1 MVKDLHLPNH
11 NFVGP
16 FTSNDERLDL
26 NYEGK
31 VGTKNYF
38 LPASMD
44 DYTAFKHDLL
54 YYSPDNIVKGH
65 ADLKFLK
72 GIFKKGKLNVDKSIP
87 FLGIIGQYIKRV
99 GTQTV
104 VAKFSKDEAV
114 DASSELIKIF
124 KKTPFAKLFGKRG
137 KVPEN
142 LKNWINTKSKYYFG
156 RTLQPAR
163 GRGAVAYRNIIEKK
177 VIPYLFMYGTGYFT
191 KPIGH
196 IKDAF
201 EAVYYSFVENEDYKK
216 VLDAF
221 NKVNEKYKK
230 YLDEVGYFTDDKTKR
245 EYPYY
250 NRFIIK
256 KYDDID
262 GEKAKEFY
270 KDFHKEFNNYKKFI
284 NDMYKHE
291 DDFVEYDINP
301 LNEKELDKVAKPS
314 MSMSDSDFARI
325 TEEFKKKEEERIKK
339 INEKIEQINKNIDEE
354 GDIYPDIVDIQK
366 ELSPSPTPTA
376 AATPTITPSPSIAIE
391 EDDDDIPINI
401 SEQIEYLDDDD
412 ETIIVMPD
420 DIKRE
425 ITAILQKRKEKPF
438 ESTFEII

>member
-1 MVKDLHLPNH
+1 MIKDLHLPNH

-16 FTSNDERLDL
+16 FTSVDERLDL
-26 NYEGK
+26 TYDGK

-38 LPASMD
+38 VPASMD

-54 YYSPDNIVKGH
+54 YYAPDNIVKGH

-72 GIFKKGKLNVDKSIP
+72 GIFKKGKLNPDKSLP
-87 FLGIIGQYIKRV
+87 FLGILGQYIKRV
-99 GTQTV
+99 GTQTFI
-104 VAKFSKDEAV
+104 AKLSKDEAV

-124 KKTPFAKLFGKRG
+124 KKTPAAKLFGTRG
-137 KVPEN
+137 PVPEN

-163 GRGAVAYRNIIEKK
+163 GRAAVEYSNIIKNK

-201 EAVYYSFVENEDYKK
+201 DAIYYSFFENEDYNK

-245 EYPYY
+245 EYPFY

-262 GEKAKEFY
+262 GEKAKELY

-284 NDMYKHE
+284 NNMYKHE

-301 LNEKELDKVAKPS
+301 LNEKELDKVARPS
-314 MSMSDSDFARI
+314 ISMSDSDFARI
-325 TEEFKKKEEERIKK
+325 TEQFKEKEKERIKK
-339 INEKIEQINKNIDEE
+339 INEKIEKINKNIDEE

-366 ELSPSPTPTA
+366 ELSPSPTPA
-376 AATPTITPSPSIAIE
+376 IAPIITPSPSIAIK
-391 EDDDDIPINI
+391 EDDDDIPIDI
-401 SEQIEYLDDDD
+401 SEQIEYMEDDD
-412 ETIIVMPD
+412 ETVILMPD
-420 DIKRE
+420 DIKEE
-425 ITAILQKRKEKPF
+425 ITDILEKRKDIPF
-438 ESTFEII
+438 ESRFHII

>member
-1 MVKDLHLPNH
+1 MIKDLHLPNH

-16 FTSNDERLDL
+16 FTSVDERLDL
-26 NYEGK
+26 TYDGK

-38 LPASMD
+38 VPASMD

-54 YYSPDNIVKGH
+54 YYAPDNIVKGH

-72 GIFKKGKLNVDKSIP
+72 GIFKKGKLNPDKSLP
-87 FLGIIGQYIKRV
+87 FLGILGQYIKRV
-99 GTQTV
+99 GTQAFI
-104 VAKFSKDEAV
+104 AKLSKDEAV

-124 KKTPFAKLFGKRG
+124 KKTPAAKLFGTRG
-137 KVPEN
+137 PVPEN

-163 GRGAVAYRNIIEKK
+163 GRGAVAYSGIIKNK

-201 EAVYYSFVENEDYKK
+201 DAVYYSFFENEDYNK

-245 EYPYY
+245 EYPFY

-262 GEKAKEFY
+262 GEKAKELY

-284 NDMYKHE
+284 NNMYKHE

-301 LNEKELDKVAKPS
+301 LNEKELDKVARPS
-314 MSMSDSDFARI
+314 ISMSDSDFARI
-325 TEEFKKKEEERIKK
+325 TEQFKEKEKERIKK
-339 INEKIEQINKNIDEE
+339 INEKIEKINKNIDEE

-366 ELSPSPTPTA
+366 ELSPSPTPA
-376 AATPTITPSPSIAIE
+376 IAPIITPSPSIAIK
-391 EDDDDIPINI
+391 EDDDDIPIDI
-401 SEQIEYLDDDD
+401 SEQIEYMEDDD
-412 ETIIVMPD
+412 ETVILMPD
-420 DIKRE
+420 DIKEE
-425 ITAILQKRKEKPF
+425 ITDILEKRKDIPF
-438 ESTFEII
+438 ESRFHII